1 MSGWIK
7 LHRSIQNNWLFTE
20 KRKFSK
26 LEAWIDIILTCNH
39 SDNKVMIKGKLYDV
53 KRGQSILSL
62 DSWSKRWDWDKSSV
76 RRYFSTLQKEAMIV
90 YTSDNITTHL
100 TVCKYEDYQGTCNT
114 DETPTK
120 HKRTSNDTNLRMK
133 EGKEEEKSKKIFF
146 KDSSIFDIVK
156 FKEEFKDWSNEKVN
170 YYHNAL
176 NTWSN
181 ENNKKIDW
189 VATARTWARKDEQEG
204 KIKFDV
210 KKPTITIN
218 NQFALM
224 R

>member
-1 MSGWIK
+1 MVWADVLVTKKHQRGNPCVGQVYN
-7 LHRSIQNNWLFTE
+7 RQ
-20 KRKFSK
+20 
-26 LEAWIDIILTCNH
+26 H
-39 SDNKVMIKGKLYDV
+39 SPAVGK
-53 KRGQSILSL
+53 
-62 DSWSKRWDWDKSSV
+62 
-76 RRYFSTLQKEAMIV
+76 
-90 YTSDNITTHL
+90 H
-100 TVCKYEDYQGTCNT
+100 CQGTCNT
-114 DETPTK
+114 DETQTK

>member
-133 EGKEEEKSKKIFF
+133 EGKEEEVKPKKIFF
-146 KDSSIFDIVK
+146 KDSSIFDIIK
-156 FKEEFKDWSNEKVN
+156 FKEQFKDWNNEKVK
-170 YYHNAL
+170 YYHDSL
-176 NTWSN
+176 SY
-181 ENNKKIDW
+181 
-189 VATARTWARKDEQEG
+189 G
-204 KIKFDV
+204 
-210 KKPTITIN
+210 
-218 NQFALM
+218 
-224 R
+224 

>member
-76 RRYFSTLQKEAMIV
+76 RRFFGTLQKEAMIV

-120 HKRTSNDTNLRMK
+120 RGRTSNDTNPRMK
-133 EGKEEEKSKKIFF
+133 EEKEEEKPKKIFF
-146 KDSSIFDIVK
+146 KYSSIFDIVK
-156 FKEEFKDWSNEKVN
+156 FKEEFKDWNDEKVK
-170 YYHNAL
+170 YYHDAL

-181 ENNKKIDW
+181 EGNKKIDW
-189 VATARTWARKDEQEG
+189 VATARTWASRDEKTG

-210 KKPTITIN
+210 KKPTLTIN

>member
-76 RRYFSTLQKEAMIV
+76 RRYFGTLQKEAMIV

-114 DETPTK
+114 DETQTK